1 VPSNTSNTQYSP
13 SFIYNCEQAA
23 KFVNGQIEDQ
33 YVFRASVEIKEQDP
47 RNPSLFTSVP
57 KEKEFFKLRKN
68 LEKQINIQIQQLNN
82 QTLEIERCFGVLM
95 CQGRNVSH
103 KDMQLLNTIS
113 MGRSDSGPNGSTLNT
128 TSTSSNNSSS
138 GGFTNSLSNNNGYL
152 VSASWNPLDTTTTS
166 SLQVLNEET
175 HKNTRVFMTVAVD
188 LVINGLQDP
197 VRFCI
202 ETKAR
207 IYPQNDKF
215 WVYQKNKH
223 HEIFY
228 LQIVKKP
235 TEISLNESAS
245 NQNLSTSNHIYNL
258 HSIHSETELSRKQNA
273 IEHQKKIGD
282 QESSSSSTI
291 NTTNTS
297 QTSDDESEVVMSGL
311 GNVSK
316 DCAEEELMD
325 WSDLLSKWRKT
336 TWNERPKSLQN
347 FVRKG
352 LSFLK
357 LLKVNST
364 YLYSVLFN
372 FLYFF
377 LIR

>member
-1 VPSNTSNTQYSP
+1 MASSLLGSLYGFGGSLNTNVPSNTANTQYSA

-23 KFVNGQIEDQ
+23 KFVNGQLDDQ

-82 QTLEIERCFGVLM
+82 QPLEIERCFGVLM

-113 MGRSDSGPNGSTLNT
+113 MGRSGSDSGSSGNGTNLNS
-128 TSTSSNNSSS
+128 TSTNSSNSSS
-138 GGFTNSLSNNNGYL
+138 GGFTNSLNNNGYL
-152 VSASWNPLDTTTTS
+152 VSASWNPLDTTTS
-166 SLQVLNEET
+166 NSLQVLNEET
-175 HKNTRVFMTVAVD
+175 HKNTRVFMTIAVD

-197 VRFCI
+197 IRFCI

-228 LQIVKKP
+228 LQIVKKT
-235 TEISLNESAS
+235 TESSLNDSS
-245 NQNLSTSNHIYNL
+245 QNLSTSNHIYNL
-258 HSIHSETELSRKQNA
+258 HSIHSETELARKQNA

-282 QESSSSSTI
+282 QPSSSSSSTI
-291 NTTNTS
+291 NTANTS

-336 TWNERPKSLQN
+336 TWNERPKGLQN

-352 LSFLK
+352 L
-357 LLKVNST
+357 
-364 YLYSVLFN
+364 
-372 FLYFF
+372 
-377 LIR
+377 

>member
-1 VPSNTSNTQYSP
+1 MPSNSTNTQYSA
-13 SFIYNCEQAA
+13 SFISNCEQAA
-23 KFVNGQIEDQ
+23 KFVNGQLEDQ
-33 YVFRASVEIKEQDP
+33 YVFRASIEIKEQDP

-82 QTLEIERCFGVLM
+82 QPLEIERCFGVLM

-113 MGRSDSGPNGSTLNT
+113 MGRSGSDQGSTGGSQN
-128 TSTSSNNSSS
+128 SNSSS
-138 GGFTNSLSNNNGYL
+138 SGSSSNGGFTNSISSNNGYL
-152 VSASWNPLDTTTTS
+152 VSASWNPLDTTTTT

-228 LQIVKKP
+228 LQIVKKS
-235 TEISLNESAS
+235 TESCLNDSAS
-245 NQNLSTSNHIYNL
+245 SQNISSSNHIYNL
-258 HSIHSETELSRKQNA
+258 QSIYSETELSRKQNA

-336 TWNERPKSLQN
+336 TWNERPKGLQN

-352 LSFLK
+352 LFYYNRHCIIK
-357 LLKVNST
+357 D
-364 YLYSVLFN
+364 F
-372 FLYFF
+372 
-377 LIR
+377 I